1 MQEEDVK
8 RHSVRSSPGPMV
20 RVVLFLALTA
30 CGTASR
36 LVAQG
41 ESVIK
46 VGQKVEGRLL
56 ATDPFLQLEDD
67 SIRVRGAYRFTAVS
81 GRLYRVL
88 LTSPD
93 SDLEVVLAKPVAG
106 TGLTGT
112 LRIDHHPLGGTV
124 SRIVF
129 RAIDPGPYLIA
140 VGADNDGIGSY
151 SLEIDTLAAISP
163 AVRPIE
169 VGQTVTGSLGEQDA
183 TSEVTG
189 THYSIYTLRA
199 DSGRVLRAF
208 LTVSG
213 FDGRLAFGQVKPS
226 GEWVELVHADT
237 GGVSEPE
244 DISVAAPRTG
254 TYQIRV
260 TAVGTVDGGPYT
272 LQLLTAPSPRSTPE
286 THPILAGVDM
296 TGTLDALDA
305 VDTLGFR
312 RDNWVYSARAGERVI
327 ITLNSAAFDAYL
339 RLGRMVG
346 GVFRPIPGAYDDD
359 GGGGRNAKLE
369 VTLADS
375 GDYVIDVSSETRRAQ
390 EGAYVLHVERLAQRP
405 PAPDAPKVQ
414 PIAVGQ
420 SVSGTLDDT
429 DARLAD
435 GSPYQHWT
443 VSNVAKGER
452 LTITMQSRAFDAMLM
467 VGQMVQGRFKEIW
480 RDDDGG
486 GGSDARIVMIAPTAG
501 QYVIRTNTFGPI
513 QHGAY
518 TLKVERDAPAK
529 AP

>member
-1 MQEEDVK
+1 MQEEIVT
-8 RHSVRSSPGPMV
+8 RHATIPQLGAMV
-20 RVVLFLALTA
+20 RFALCVGLAAAGSVPCLA
-30 CGTASR
+30 
-36 LVAQG
+36 AQG
-41 ESVIK
+41 EAIK
-46 VGQKVEGRLL
+46 VGQRVEGRLL
-56 ATDPFLQLEDD
+56 ATDRFLQLEND
-67 SIRVRGAYRFTAVS
+67 SIRVRAAYRFTAVT
-81 GRLYRVL
+81 GQLYRVV

-112 LRIDHHPLGGTV
+112 LRTDRHPLGGTV

-129 RAIDPGPYLIA
+129 RATDPGPYLLA
-140 VGADNDGIGSY
+140 AGADNDGTGAY
-151 SLEIDTLAAISP
+151 TLEVEALATIP
-163 AVRPIE
+163 PVVRPIE
-169 VGQTVTGSLGEQDA
+169 VGQTATGSLGDQDA
-183 TSEVTG
+183 TSEETG
-189 THYSIYTLRA
+189 THYTIYALHA
-199 DSGRVLRAF
+199 DSGTVLRAF

-226 GEWVELVHADT
+226 GEWTELVHADT

-244 DISVAAPRTG
+244 DIAVAAPKTG

-260 TAVGTVDGGPYT
+260 TAVGAVDGGAYT
-272 LQLLTAPSPRSTPE
+272 LQLLTAPSPRGTPE

-312 RDNWVYSARAGERVI
+312 RDNWIYSARAGERVI
-327 ITLNSAAFDAYL
+327 ITLNSTAFDAYL

-346 GVFRPIPGAYDDD
+346 GVFRQIPGAYDDD

-369 VTLADS
+369 LTLADS

-405 PAPDAPKVQ
+405 PAPDAPKTQ
-414 PIAVGQ
+414 AIAVGQ
-420 SVSGTLDDT
+420 SITSTLDDT

-443 VSNVAKGER
+443 ISNVAKGER
-452 LTITMQSRAFDAMLM
+452 LTITMRSKAFDAMLM

-486 GGSDARIVMIAPTAG
+486 GGSDARVVMIAPTAG

-518 TLKVERDAPAK
+518 TLMVERAAPPKAK
-529 AP
+529 

>member
-1 MQEEDVK
+1 MR
-8 RHSVRSSPGPMV
+8 RHPAMPPLSTMV
-20 RVVLFLALTA
+20 RVVLFGGLAGAGMVPRLTA
-30 CGTASR
+30 QDTR
-36 LVAQG
+36 
-41 ESVIK
+41 SVIK
-46 VGQKVEGRLL
+46 VGQRIEGKLL
-56 ATDPFLQLEDD
+56 ATDPFLPMEND
-67 SIRVRGAYRFTAVS
+67 SIRVRAYRIATVS
-81 GRLYRVL
+81 GKLYRATV
-88 LTSPD
+88 TSPD
-93 SDLEVVLAKPVAG
+93 SNIEVGLARAVAG
-106 TGLTGT
+106 AGLTGLMAT
-112 LRIDHHPLGGTV
+112 DRHPLGGTV
-124 SRIVF
+124 SRLVF
-129 RAIDPGPYLIA
+129 RATSPEPYFVL
-140 VGADNDGIGSY
+140 VGADNDGTGSY
-151 SLEIDTLAAISP
+151 AIEVDTLAEIP
-163 AVRPIE
+163 PTVRPID
-169 VGQTVTGSLGEQDA
+169 VGQTVTGTLGDKDA

-189 THYSIYTLRA
+189 THYTIYTLHA

-226 GEWVELVHADT
+226 GEWVEVAHADT

-244 DISVAAPRTG
+244 DLSIAALKTG
-254 TYQIRV
+254 TYQLRV
-260 TAVGTVDGGPYT
+260 TAVGTVDGGAYT
-272 LQLLTAPSPRSTPE
+272 LQLLAAPSPRGAPE

-296 TGTLDALDA
+296 TGTLDPLDA

-312 RDNWVYSARAGERVI
+312 RDHWIYSAHAGERVI
-327 ITLNSAAFDAYL
+327 ITLNSTAFDAYL
-339 RLGRMVG
+339 RLGRMAG
-346 GVFRPIPGAYDDD
+346 GTFRPIPGAFDDD

-390 EGAYVLHVERLAQRP
+390 DGAYVLHVERLAERP
-405 PAPDAPKVQ
+405 PAPAVPKVQ
-414 PIAVGQ
+414 AIAVGQ
-420 SVSGTLDDT
+420 SVTGTLDDT

-452 LTITMQSRAFDAMLM
+452 LTITMRSKAFDAMLM
-467 VGQMVQGRFKEIW
+467 VGQMVQGQFREVW

-486 GGSDARIVMIAPTAG
+486 GGSDARVVMIAPTAG

-518 TLKVERDAPAK
+518 TLTVERVAPAPPK